1 MKYFLS
7 RCLLPLGLFVLLSV
21 ALLSAQEGEDEE
33 SRGPDEF
40 VVSFLDGELELNPMV
55 TYTSTEAQ
63 IYTALYEG
71 LVSYDPQTLN
81 PIPAVARNWE
91 ISPDGLTYR
100 FFLREDARYWNGEA
114 VTAEDFRDTWLAI
127 LDPNSGSAYSFL
139 FDVIDGAA
147 AYRTGEISDPRRV
160 GIAVPAEG
168 VLEVTLEQPAAH
180 FLDVL
185 CHHSFVP
192 VHPDMRSQEDWS
204 DLSTVL
210 SNGPYYIL
218 EWSNEAL
225 TLVRNELYWDRR
237 NVEIPRVRIEFESDT
252 IATTSKF
259 NRGDI
264 HWLAGGIA
272 FDKILYPED
281 IVINPMFAT
290 SYFFFRSESA
300 PWSDSRVRRAMA
312 LLLPWEEIRDPEIYF
327 TPAQTLVP
335 PIPRYPDVEGIEGSN
350 VDEALTLLEEAGYP
364 DGRGLERITVRI
376 PGGEDNQRIADLM
389 VSSWGEQLDIEV
401 DIEVVQYAEYFESLE
416 DDAYEIGSI
425 SWIGD
430 FADPLTFLQMWTSG
444 SNLNDAGF
452 SDDEYDSLI
461 GRSMSE
467 TGRERFETLSQAERI
482 ILNTGV
488 VLPISH
494 SPAINL
500 IDLQRIDG
508 WYPNPLDI
516 HPFKHLKFRSRRP
529 VPGVARTDWLPSR
542 AGSLETV
549 PREAERQ
556 PRRREP
562 GT

>member
-1 MKYFLS
+1 MPPWLNAKSLEYTLKNVRSFSPRIAVLIGLLV
-7 RCLLPLGLFVLLSV
+7 LLPGSWGLN
-21 ALLSAQEGEDEE
+21 AQEEEDEE
-33 SRGPDEF
+33 GRGPEEF
-40 VVSFLDGELELNPMV
+40 VVSFLEGDLELNPMV

-71 LVSYDPQTLN
+71 LVSYNPRTLDPM
-81 PIPAVARNWE
+81 PAVARNWDV
-91 ISPDGLTYR
+91 SPDGKTYQ
-100 FFLREDARYWNGEA
+100 FYLREDARYWNGDR
-114 VTAEDFRDTWLAI
+114 VTADHFRDTWLAI

-139 FDVIDGAA
+139 FDVIEGAQ
-147 AYRTGEISDPRRV
+147 AYRTGETADPADV
-160 GIAVPAEG
+160 GIRAIDDG

-192 VHPDMRSQEDWS
+192 VHPQMRRQADWS
-204 DLSTVL
+204 ELKTVL

-218 EWSNEAL
+218 EWSDSEL
-225 TLVRNELYWDRR
+225 QLVRNELYWDRR
-237 NVEIPRVRIEFESDT
+237 GVEIPRIRVEFENDT
-252 IATTSKF
+252 VVTTSKF

-272 FDKILYPED
+272 FDQILYPED

-290 SYFFFRSESA
+290 SYFFFRSNEE
-300 PWSDSRVRRAMA
+300 PFSDPRVRRALV

-335 PIPRYPDVEGIEGSN
+335 PIPRYPEVDGITSGNVE
-350 VDEALTLLEEAGYP
+350 EALGLLEEAGFP
-364 DGRGLERITVRI
+364 GGSGLPPVTVRI

-389 VSSWGEQLDIEV
+389 ESSWGEYLNLEVIVETVEYPRYFDSLGEDTYQL
-401 DIEVVQYAEYFESLE
+401 
-416 DDAYEIGSI
+416 GSI

-452 SDDEYDSLI
+452 SSAEYDALI
-461 GRSMSE
+461 GESMAQA
-467 TGRERFETLSQAERI
+467 GRERFETLSEAERI
-482 ILNTGV
+482 ILETGV

-500 IDLQRIDG
+500 IDLARIDG

-516 HPFKHLKFRSRRP
+516 HPFKHLRFRSRRP
-529 VPGVARTDWLPSR
+529 VPGVASR
-542 AGSLETV
+542 
-549 PREAERQ
+549 P
-556 PRRREP
+556 
-562 GT
+562 